1 MKTST
6 KWILGIVAGLI
17 VVGVLVVVAV
27 LALNF
32 SGTADWVYGVR
43 MGRLWDNT
51 RFIPFQDIPMR
62 PGLRVQ
68 DAQFYSNFPWGVA
81 GIIGL
86 FCLCPVLLIVM
97 IVVGLFALLRR
108 PSRQEPP
115 TPPPPVPHV
124 EPAPF
129 VDEKEKREAETK
141 EEPIE
146 AAEPPGDIEQPP
158 SESGTCPYCG
168 REVQPDWSHCAYCG
182 AGLGK

>member
-1 MKTST
+1 MLLFSQLLNSPFQAALDLGRT
-6 KWILGIVAGLI
+6 ILQDIYEVTILAWRQTINLGPFSRQERMIL
-17 VVGVLVVVAV
+17 VGVITMII
-27 LALNF
+27 LAAIF
-32 SGTADWVYGVR
+32 V
-43 MGRLWDNT
+43 
-51 RFIPFQDIPMR
+51 FIYLFKLR
-62 PGLRVQ
+62 PEGDRQ
-68 DAQFYSNFPWGVA
+68 QKDEHGNSNRWA
-81 GIIGL
+81 IQTIL
-86 FCLCPVLLIVM
+86 
-97 IVVGLFALLRR
+97 VGLFALLRR

-182 AGLGK
+182 AGLGE